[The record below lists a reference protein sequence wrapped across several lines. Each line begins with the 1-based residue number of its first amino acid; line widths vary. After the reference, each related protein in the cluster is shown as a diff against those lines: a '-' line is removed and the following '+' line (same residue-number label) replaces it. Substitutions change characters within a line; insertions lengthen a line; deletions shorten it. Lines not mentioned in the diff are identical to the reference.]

1 MGPSY
6 AGILGPI
13 AFLAMLIRGV
23 IGGSSANSV
32 LVASAVSLIAFAA
45 IGYVTGCL
53 ADQIVL
59 ESVKQ
64 RFDRDIKNRVKVADS
79 TSRVRTTG
87 IGT

>member
-13 AFLAMLIRGV
+13 AFVAMLARGL
-23 IGGSSANSV
+23 IEGSSANSV
-32 LVASAVSLIAFAA
+32 LISASVCLVTFAA
-45 IGYVTGCL
+45 IGYVTGRL

-64 RFDRDIKNRVKVADS
+64 RFDKEMKVREQAEGA
-79 TSRVRTTG
+79 TQQA
-87 IGT
+87 

>member
-13 AFLAMLIRGV
+13 AFVSILIRGV
-23 IGGSSANSV
+23 IGGSSANGV
-32 LVASAVSLIAFAA
+32 LISSAMGLILFAA
-45 IGYVTGCL
+45 IGYVIGRL

-64 RFDRDIKNRVKVADS
+64 RFDREMKAHEKVAGA
-79 TSRVRTTG
+79 TSRVSTTG
-87 IGT
+87 AGN

>member
-23 IGGSSANSV
+23 MGGSSANSV
-32 LVASAVSLIAFAA
+32 LVSSMVSLFAFAA
-45 IGYVTGCL
+45 IGYVTGRL

-59 ESVKQ
+59 ESVKY
-64 RFDRDIKNRVKVADS
+64 RFDRELKAHEKEAGATPRIP
-79 TSRVRTTG
+79 TTEAG
-87 IGT
+87 K